1 MNNRPAALIL
11 TAIFLLAA
19 LPVSVM
25 ALPDGWWPLWSAY
38 TEALDSGN
46 EDALISA
53 GDNVIKFYSDKPMD
67 GDIAGQLY
75 SVYHTRLD
83 RLIFENRGNYDAAAD
98 NCKKLTEICE
108 YLNSL
113 GNNYDDMITR
123 CRHHLAVLT
132 PQTGIYVV
140 SHTQYNSYGSKYAP
154 PSGTYYGT
162 NAEGSCGSAGICSF
176 YVELEGNTAAE
187 FDYLIAPK
195 ADGRRVILI
204 NLNFYNEGDTARAVT
219 NGVYD
224 AKLLSNFGHLAG
236 IQSPVLLRIGGEMDI
251 WTNPAAP
258 EEYKAAYNYIAN
270 LARSMAPNVELVW
283 SPNYNSGWNGDV
295 SRFYPDDSLV
305 DWVGLSLYYDYDSQ
319 NPELHWL
326 EAARRGRFAD
336 PVYNAE
342 NVVNVARAHN
352 KPVIVTEG
360 GAAKN
365 GTQGETYAA
374 RQAAKAFST
383 LTMVFPE
390 VKAIVCFDKAVP
402 EGDYTLS
409 GQVRTAADAAISANP
424 ALIKYGNSAAGTWV
438 PLDTFSETVS
448 GDLLLGA
455 AGCTYNRMD
464 ISAEYKLDG
473 SQIAS
478 TLGSP
483 NHCRINADE
492 LSAGRHKLEVVLGDG
507 FGYSKT
513 YTYTLNK
520 DSSGTIAFS
529 EGYLDTAVT
538 FTDIDSSAYYYNAVL
553 WSVDNGVTAGT
564 SASTFSPDSACTRG
578 QVVTFL
584 WRATG
589 RPEPVSAYNPFT
601 DVSDTDYFYKPVL
614 WAVEQGIASG
624 TGADT
629 FSPDDSCTNG
639 HIITFLW
646 RTMGKPGN
654 TGSQLWYED
663 AVNWALGQGLL
674 TGIGKEFIT
683 RDNCPRA
690 DVVTFLYR
698 VLAK

>member
-25 ALPDGWWPLWSAY
+25 ALPYGWWPLWSAY

-53 GDNVIKFYSDKPMD
+53 GDNVIKYYSDKPMD

-132 PQTGIYVV
+132 PQTGVYAV

-162 NAEGSCGSAGICSF
+162 NAEGSFGSAGICSF

-187 FDYLIAPK
+187 FDYLIAK
-195 ADGRRVILI
+195 
-204 NLNFYNEGDTARAVT
+204 E
-219 NGVYD
+219 
-224 AKLLSNFGHLAG
+224 
-236 IQSPVLLRIGGEMDI
+236 
-251 WTNPAAP
+251 
-258 EEYKAAYNYIAN
+258 
-270 LARSMAPNVELVW
+270 
-283 SPNYNSGWNGDV
+283 
-295 SRFYPDDSLV
+295 
-305 DWVGLSLYYDYDSQ
+305 
-319 NPELHWL
+319 
-326 EAARRGRFAD
+326 
-336 PVYNAE
+336 
-342 NVVNVARAHN
+342 
-352 KPVIVTEG
+352 
-360 GAAKN
+360 
-365 GTQGETYAA
+365 
-374 RQAAKAFST
+374 FST

-409 GQVRTAADAAISANP
+409 GSVFAAADAAISANP

-455 AGCTYNRMD
+455 AGRTYNRMD
-464 ISAEYKLDG
+464 ISAEYKLNG

-478 TLGSP
+478 TSGSP

-492 LSAGRHKLEVVLGDG
+492 LSAGRHKLEIVLGDG

-520 DSSGTIAFS
+520 DTSGTIAFT

-584 WRATG
+584 WRAMG
-589 RPEPVSAYNPFT
+589 NPEPIGAYNPFT
-601 DVSDTDYFYKPVL
+601 DVNAADYFYKPVL

-624 TGADT
+624 TGADA
-629 FSPDDSCTNG
+629 FSPDDSCTNA

-654 TGSQLWYED
+654 TDSQVWYED
-663 AVNWALGQGLL
+663 AVNWAVNRGLL

-683 RDNCPRA
+683 GENCPRA

-698 VLAK
+698 ILAK